1 MADVWISSVLAAGSA
16 VAVGVFARMAA
27 AVAIGVLP
35 LAIGVGFQC

>member
-27 AVAIGVLP
+27 AVRGYWYPDP
-35 LAIGVGFQC
+35 LQWGT